1 MAPKIT
7 GLRKPKKP
15 AKPRTITKGQYP
27 QRQNRQKV
35 SKATVTAVGED
46 NIRISTG
53 RAKVTGAQKALP
65 PGRQGGALAQRPN
78 ARPAQRERYVPVNVR
93 EVKPNQMG
101 GKDRKALPA
110 GQNALPA
117 GNNSRRQAA
126 QNKLDEAA
134 KGSRGSY
141 RVRPPAGYAAE
152 QAAKA
157 AAEQAQRQAATRR
170 NIGRGTLATAAV
182 GALLNAP
189 EEIKK
194 GQRLLQNPRGEFQR
208 VANDMGVTMF
218 DAPKPKPKTN
228 PTRPAL
234 SSTGARISDKQGKR
248 DYEAVATGSAA
259 YNNFR
264 DRQIQG
270 ERNRLKNVGNPPA
283 PKPSTAGTQSSG
295 YRPRTASQQPT
306 QAMPRPKQ
314 KPASATEQAATSGIG
329 PVKDAQQYR
338 NMKLSIKETVRELQE
353 MRKRSQERQKK
364 K

>member
-35 SKATVTAVGED
+35 SKANVTVAPEKPIV
-46 NIRISTG
+46 TG
-53 RAKVTGAQKALP
+53 KAKVTGAQKALPPGRQSGALP

-78 ARPAQRERYVPVNVR
+78 ASPAQRERYVPVNVR
-93 EVKPNQMG
+93 EVKPNQMA
-101 GKDRKALPA
+101 GKDSKALPS
-110 GQNALPA
+110 GQSALPA
-117 GNNSRRQAA
+117 GNASRRDAA
-126 QNKLDEAA
+126 QRKLDEAA

-141 RVRPPAGYAAE
+141 RVRPPSGYAAE

-170 NIGRGTLATAAV
+170 TLGRGTLATAAV

-189 EEIKK
+189 EELKK
-194 GQRLLQNPRGEFQR
+194 GQRLLQNPRGAVQK

-218 DAPKPKPKTN
+218 DAPKPKQTASRAPERQGPTVPQRILAAGGGQSN
-228 PTRPAL
+228 PSTKQ
-234 SSTGARISDKQGKR
+234 SSAPS
-248 DYEAVATGSAA
+248 
-259 YNNFR
+259 
-264 DRQIQG
+264 
-270 ERNRLKNVGNPPA
+270 A
-283 PKPSTAGTQSSG
+283 PKLPAARQAGTQSSG

-314 KPASATEQAATSGIG
+314 NPASAPEQATSGIG